1 MLART
6 VLYTLLATA
15 TLARPLHQHHQHAK
29 RNPAVT
35 VVVTEYF
42 DANGKVISS
51 QTSAPSSDASASVAY
66 SVASAPVSGASRE
79 PYYPSSLGTS
89 ATGSAS
95 RSSSSSAAS
104 STASAGSVE
113 AYAEKSKGIT
123 YSPYT
128 DSGSCKSESQ
138 VASDIAKLSAY
149 EIIRVYAPDC
159 SCITNIMANMGSN
172 QKIFAGL
179 YNINS
184 LTADIATLA
193 QQVEASSQGWDGIYA
208 VAIGNEWVQNGESAS
223 NVVNAVSSGRSTLS
237 SKGWTG
243 KVVTVD
249 TVGAYQDNK
258 SLCEASDFI
267 AVNAH
272 PYWDGNVKP
281 ENSGSFL
288 ESQLSLLKSTCGSDK
303 SILICETGW
312 PTQGD
317 TYGTEGVPST
327 ANQLTAIKSIT
338 ESLADQVIMFTT
350 YNDYWKDAGSYGVE
364 KYWGIYPN

>member
-1 MLART
+1 MFART
-6 VLYTLLATA
+6 LLCTLLATA
-15 TLARPLHQHHQHAK
+15 ALASPIHQHHQHAK

-42 DANGKVISS
+42 DANGQVTSS
-51 QTSAPSSDASASVAY
+51 QNPVPSGDASDSVSY
-66 SVASAPVSGASRE
+66 SVASAPASGTSEE
-79 PYYPSSLGTS
+79 PYYPSSQSTS
-89 ATGSAS
+89 GS
-95 RSSSSSAAS
+95 S

-128 DSGSCKSESQ
+128 DSGSCKSESE

-179 YNINS
+179 FNIGS
-184 LTADIATLA
+184 LTDDIATLA
-193 QQVEASSQGWDGIYA
+193 EQVQASSQGWDGIYA

-249 TVGAYQDNK
+249 TVGAYQDND

-272 PYWDGNVKP
+272 PYWNGNVKP
-281 ENSGSFL
+281 EDSGSFL
-288 ESQLSLLKSTCGSDK
+288 QSQLSLLQSVCGSEK

-317 TYGTEGVPST
+317 TFGQDGVPST

-338 ESLADQVIMFTT
+338 DSLADQVIMFTT
-350 YNDYWKDAGSYGVE
+350 YNDYWKDPGSYGVE
-364 KYWGIYPN
+364 QYWGIYPN